1 MRPLHLVPRN
11 VPGEGGG
18 GSGGGKEDREGETV
32 WKFVALA
39 SCRAGFLFSWR
50 SKMGAEGLATRPAD
64 ASSGEGG
71 REASSE
77 SQVTGLSLPNPAFF
91 SAFPPPCWAQD
102 HQRSEKDLEGLPAT
116 RHHPPATSWE
126 GQVQDRDIWPPWRPG
141 PYKSLSSTCPVC
153 QGLQS
158 AQVTWHF
165 G

>member
-1 MRPLHLVPRN
+1 MEFHPDPAEEEGEMRPLHLVPRN

-91 SAFPPPCWAQD
+91 STFPPPCWAQD
-102 HQRSEKDLEGLPAT
+102 HQRSEKDVGGPPSHAT
-116 RHHPPATSWE
+116 PSTSNILGRTSSGQGHLATMEAWA
-126 GQVQDRDIWPPWRPG
+126 
-141 PYKSLSSTCPVC
+141 L
-153 QGLQS
+153 
-158 AQVTWHF
+158 
-165 G
+165 